1 MKKNYCLECGEE
13 IKGRAD
19 KKYCD
24 DSCRNN
30 HNNKLNSDGNNLVR
44 NVNNILRKN
53 RRTLKAILKREEH
66 INISMQK
73 LVDQQFNFKYYTNVL
88 NTKNNTT
95 YFYCYEFGY
104 RLLDNNYVMVVKQSN
119 KPKEKTPE

>member
-53 RRTLKAILKREEH
+53 RRTLKSILKREEH

-104 RLLDNNYVMVVKQSN
+104 RLLDNNYVMVVKQGN
-119 KPKEKTPE
+119 KPKEKTVE

>member
-66 INISMQK
+66 INVSMQK

-104 RLLDNNYVMVVKQSN
+104 RLLENNYIMVVKQSN
-119 KPKEKTPE
+119 KPKEKTAE

>member
-1 MKKNYCLECGEE
+1 MKKIHCQECGEE

-19 KKYCD
+19 KKFCD
-24 DSCRNN
+24 DNCRNN
-30 HNNKLNSDGNNLVR
+30 FNNKINSEGNNLVR

-66 INISMQK
+66 INISRQK
-73 LVDQQFNFKYYTNVL
+73 LVDQQFNFKYYTNRVD
-88 NTKNNTT
+88 TKNSTT

-104 RLLDNNYVMVVKQSN
+104 RLLEKDFIMIVKQNN
-119 KPKEKTPE
+119 KPKEKDVK